1 MRERK
6 SKQKRLPHKVYLVIC
21 EGETEKTY
29 VESLCR
35 AYRRPV
41 TIKTKVSGNSI
52 NRRLVEQ
59 YVRELGVDSDADYE
73 IFYIYDADVEC
84 VANKLLTLPGNTILT
99 NPCLELW
106 YALHVIDHNRSVSS
120 EEAVKILEKS
130 HTVWNGYLKGRLT
143 PEQNRLLMDNCSVA
157 MKRAARLHWPGNPS
171 SNMEKFINALGN
183 GEKR

>member
-6 SKQKRLPHKVYLVIC
+6 SRQKRLPHKVYLVIC

-29 VESLCR
+29 VESLRR

-59 YVRELGVDSDADYE
+59 YVKELGVGSADDYE

-106 YALHVIDHNRSVSS
+106 YSLHVIDHNRSVSS
-120 EEAVKILEKS
+120 EDAIKILEKS
-130 HTVWNGYLKGRLT
+130 HTVWNGYTKGHLT
-143 PEQNRLLMDNCSVA
+143 PEQNRLLMENCSMA
-157 MKRAARLHWPGNPS
+157 MNRAARLRWPDNPS
-171 SNMEKFINALGN
+171 SNMAKFIESLGN
-183 GEKR
+183 VEKR

>member
-6 SKQKRLPHKVYLVIC
+6 SRQKRLPHKVYLVIC

-29 VESLCR
+29 VESLRR

-59 YVRELGVDSDADYE
+59 YVKELGVGSADDYE

-106 YALHVIDHNRSVSS
+106 YSLHVIDHNRSVSS
-120 EEAVKILEKS
+120 EDAVKILEKS
-130 HTVWNGYLKGRLT
+130 HTVWNGYTKGHLT
-143 PEQNRLLMDNCSVA
+143 PEQNRLLMENCSMA
-157 MKRAARLHWPGNPS
+157 MNRAARLRWPDNPS
-171 SNMEKFINALGN
+171 SNMAKFIESLGN
-183 GEKR
+183 MEKR